1 MRKRFSVGRTIT
13 ALAMAVIFMMS
24 GAGSSMQVSATTAEK
39 VNISLVGKY
48 DSADTAAIR
57 AIDLDA
63 RTIRFRNHSTG
74 RTYTLSYDNTSMMYD
89 KYGGPLSPALLNVG
103 EVVDVTFL
111 KSTKK
116 ITTLGMN
123 DQVWTVENTR
133 DHQLVRG
140 DGTAKIKK
148 DVYKLDVRTLVMAEG
163 ELALA
168 EDVLSTDTITARGIG
183 KEVYSVIVTGG
194 HGYVSLSS
202 DTVEDRSLVGAWIE
216 LDNEVIHKISP
227 GMLLSAPEGDYK
239 LQILGN
245 GANFQQNVSI
255 ARNQETVV
263 DTGKVT
269 ISRPKE
275 GLVTF
280 EIKPEEAEVFVDG
293 KKTLTGTPVTIE
305 YGYHNLKVTADGYET
320 QTKYL
325 KVGTPKSVIQIELEK
340 EESSSDATSSAS
352 TSDDASKYKSRSKSD
367 SSSGGRSKNSSA
379 NKSSSAASS
388 ASSKDVSGNDSDKKK
403 KKKDGDLIE
412 GYKVYVDEPYD
423 AELYLDGNYI
433 GIIPTSF
440 NKVCGNH
447 EIILKREGYKT
458 KSYRV
463 NIDSEEVNDTY
474 KFPELVKI
482 KKDDASK
489 GNSSESSSES
499 STQSGGGASS
509 ASTESSDSGSGSSS
523 STSGST
529 SASGDSSENA
539 STGSGTGKSSDSGS
553 DDSGSSASTGKTG
566 PDDGADDAASTASGD
581 D

>member
-1 MRKRFSVGRTIT
+1 MRKSVNAGRIMT
-13 ALAMAVIFMMS
+13 ALLLCLVLVVTGYGGGISFA
-24 GAGSSMQVSATTAEK
+24 AGSEK

-57 AIDLDA
+57 DIDLNKKL
-63 RTIRFRNHSTG
+63 IRFRNHSTG

-89 KYGGPLSPALLNVG
+89 KYGGPLSASLLEVG
-103 EVVDVTFL
+103 QVVEVTFL

-116 ITTLGMN
+116 ITTLNMS
-123 DQVWTVENTR
+123 DKVWTIENTR
-133 DHQLVRG
+133 DHELARG

-148 DVYKLDVRTLVMAEG
+148 DVYKLDVRTLVMADG

-168 EDVLSTDTITARGIG
+168 EDILSTDTITARGVG
-183 KEVYSVIVTGG
+183 KDVYSVIVTSG

-227 GMLLSAPEGDYK
+227 NMLLSAPEGDYK

-245 GANFQQNVSI
+245 GANYQQEVKI

-269 ISRPKE
+269 ITRPKE

-293 KKTLTGTPVTIE
+293 KKVLTGTPQTIQ
-305 YGYHNLKVTADGYET
+305 YGYHNLKVMADGYET

-340 EESSSDATSSAS
+340 EESSNDAASSAS
-352 TSDDASKYKSRSKSD
+352 TWDSASKSNSKSD
-367 SSSGGRSKNSSA
+367 KSSEKRSRNSNDSGKKA
-379 NKSSSAASS
+379 SSAASS
-388 ASSKDVSGNDSDKKK
+388 ASSKDVSGNDSG
-403 KKKDGDLIE
+403 KKKDDKNKVIK
-412 GYKVYVDEPYD
+412 GYKIYVDEPD
-423 AELYLDGNYI
+423 GAELYFDGAYI
-433 GIIPTSF
+433 GMIPISF
-440 NKVCGNH
+440 TKVSGNH
-447 EIILKREGYKT
+447 EIILKKEGYKT

-463 NIDSEEVNDTY
+463 NIDTEEVDNVY
-474 KFPELVKI
+474 SFPELVK
-482 KKDDASK
+482 KKNDDASK
-489 GNSSESSSES
+489 ETSSDTANTASTDNSEEA
-499 STQSGGGASS
+499 STSATDSGSV
-509 ASTESSDSGSGSSS
+509 ASTESSAADEA
-523 STSGST
+523 T
-529 SASGDSSENA
+529 SAPSEE
-539 STGSGTGKSSDSGS
+539 KSSDNGGEDSSG
-553 DDSGSSASTGKTG
+553 SASTGATDR
-566 PDDGADDAASTASGD
+566 DDEADDAASTASGD